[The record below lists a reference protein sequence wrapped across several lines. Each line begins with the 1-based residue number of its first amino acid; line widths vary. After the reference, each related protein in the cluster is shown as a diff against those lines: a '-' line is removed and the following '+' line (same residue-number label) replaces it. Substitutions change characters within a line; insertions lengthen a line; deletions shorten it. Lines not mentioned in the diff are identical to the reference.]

1 MNIQSPSL
9 QLSRRALLT
18 AAAAAGGGLLIGFPL
33 RQPARAQAPAK
44 LPVPNAFIR
53 IGPDNKVT
61 FLVPYVEMG
70 QGAYTAQMQILAE
83 ELEVDPSTVTV
94 EPAPPD
100 EPLYANPLLGGQI
113 TGGSASLRGAWITL
127 RTAGACARLM
137 LVEAAARQWGV
148 AVESCTAA
156 NGTVTHAASGRTLSY
171 GALATAAAQ
180 LPVPQSPAL
189 KKPGSF
195 KVVGKPTPR
204 VDTPA
209 KVTGEAKFGIDARVP
224 GMRYAFVSACPVF
237 GGTLASIDDSAALK
251 VPGVQQV
258 VRIED
263 ALAVVARNSWAARTG
278 LAALRVTWNDGPNA
292 NLDTAALIAELD
304 AGLDRQGLIATNT
317 GDTAAAEAGAAS
329 RYQAD
334 FRQPILAHA
343 ALEPLSCTVHVR
355 DGGCEIWLGSQVL
368 GRAQKAAADALGV
381 PLDKVVAHNHLLGG
395 GFGRRLE
402 TDYVSQAVKL
412 AKNVEGPVKIT
423 WTREEDMRHDY
434 YRYLNNSRVTVGL
447 DAKGQPVSWR
457 HRVVGPNIMS
467 RFLPIYQKDGV
478 DLDIVGSAHGPYDI
492 PNVFIEYVRQEA
504 PNGLNT
510 GNWRGVGATRN
521 VYIVESVMDE
531 LAARAGRD
539 PVEYRLGLMQGAPRV
554 RAALEIAARMA
565 QWGRK
570 LPERTAMGVATF
582 TDFGSYLAVIA
593 QVRVANSGHVTV
605 EHVWCAV
612 DTGIPINPDIIRAQ
626 IEGGIVFGLTAALQG
641 RITVA
646 KGRVVEGN
654 FDTYPVMRM
663 RESPPIEV
671 HIIESE
677 ADPGGVGEP
686 GTSGAIAA
694 VANAVAAAT
703 GRRAFTLPLDPNQL
717 RQA

>member
-1 MNIQSPSL
+1 MNAQSRSL
-9 QLSRRALLT
+9 QLSRRSLLT
-18 AAAAAGGGLLIGFPL
+18 AAAALGGGLLIGFPL

-44 LPVPNAFIR
+44 VPVPDAFIR
-53 IGPDNKVT
+53 IGADGKVT

-70 QGAYTAQMQILAE
+70 QGAYTSQMQILAE

-100 EPLYANPLLGGQI
+100 EPLYASPLLGGQI

-137 LVEAAARQWGV
+137 LVEAAARRWGV

-156 NGTVTHAASGRTLSY
+156 NGIVTHGASGRTLSY
-171 GALATAAAQ
+171 GALAAAAAP
-180 LPVPQSPAL
+180 LPVPQAPVL
-189 KKPGSF
+189 KKPGTF

-204 VDTPA
+204 VDTPP
-209 KVTGEAKFGIDARVP
+209 KVTGEAKFGIDVRVP
-224 GMRYAFVSACPVF
+224 GMRYAFVAACPVF
-237 GGTLASIDDSAALK
+237 GGTVGSVDDGATMK
-251 VPGVQQV
+251 VPGVSQV

-263 ALAVVARNSWAARTG
+263 AVAVVARNSWAARKG
-278 LAALRVTWNDGPNA
+278 LAALKVSWNDGPNA
-292 NLDTAALIAELD
+292 DLDTAALVAELD
-304 AGLDRQGLIATNT
+304 AGLERKGLIATNT
-317 GDTAAAEAGAAS
+317 GDTAAAEAGAAG

-334 FRQPILAHA
+334 FRLPILAHA
-343 ALEPLSCTVHVR
+343 ALEPLSCTVHVKN
-355 DGGCEIWLGSQVL
+355 GGCEVWCGSQVL

-381 PLDKVVAHNHLLGG
+381 PLGKVAVHNHLLGG

-402 TDYVSQAVKL
+402 TDYVSQAVRL
-412 AKNVEGPVKIT
+412 AKHVQGPVKIT
-423 WTREEDMRHDY
+423 WSREEDMRHDY
-434 YRYLNNSRVTVGL
+434 YRYLNHSRVTVGL
-447 DAKGQPVSWR
+447 DARGQPVSWR

-467 RFLPIYQKDGV
+467 RFLPVYQKDGV
-478 DLDIVGSAHGPYDI
+478 DLDIVGGAYGPYDI

-554 RAALEIAARMA
+554 RATLEIAARMA
-565 QWGRK
+565 KWGRK
-570 LPERTAMGVATF
+570 LPERSAMGVACF
-582 TDFGSYLAVIA
+582 NDFGSYLTVIA
-593 QVRVANSGHVTV
+593 QVRVAQSGRVTV
-605 EHVWCAV
+605 EHVWTAV

-626 IEGGIVFGLTAALQG
+626 MEGGIVFGLTAALQG

-671 HIIESE
+671 HIVESD

-703 GRRAFTLPLDPNQL
+703 GRRAFALPLDPNQL
-717 RQA
+717 KQA